1 MTIFGIF
8 HELLSTQI
16 VNVARFARNV
26 EWDFFCDFQTPC
38 YWNNSICGILNRI
51 KVMTA
56 ENSLKCPIDELQT
69 IFLTLPL
76 SFWKKGNEVTS
87 VYLMGI
93 ERQKLL
99 LCTSKSAISTLN
111 NYSLLPTVFW
121 FEYILIMRGDS
132 WDVFSTF

>member
-1 MTIFGIF
+1 MSDWWITD
-8 HELLSTQI
+8 
-16 VNVARFARNV
+16 N
-26 EWDFFCDFQTPC
+26 
-38 YWNNSICGILNRI
+38 
-51 KVMTA
+51 
-56 ENSLKCPIDELQT
+56 
-69 IFLTLPL
+69 FLTLPL
-76 SFWKKGNEVTS
+76 SFLKKRQWSTQCLKITEKVAFNIKKTWRCLRSKSVTRHITFDRTKIDWKNWKYQMRHFGWFSNTVEVTS